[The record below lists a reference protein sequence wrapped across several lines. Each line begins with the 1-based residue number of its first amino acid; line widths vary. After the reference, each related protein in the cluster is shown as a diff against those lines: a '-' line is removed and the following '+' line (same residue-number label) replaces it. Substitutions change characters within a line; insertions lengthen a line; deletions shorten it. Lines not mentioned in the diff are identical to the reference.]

1 MSVLSLK
8 IGEMLRKVDLITQE
22 QLKSALEEQKK
33 SKERLGTVLVKLG
46 YISEEEFLAFLGQ
59 QFNIPVVD
67 LSQYDV
73 NSDLVRLLPED
84 LMQKNLAFPI
94 NRVGS
99 KLIVAVADPTNM
111 AIVDAIAFKT
121 GYAVEL
127 VLASE
132 NSLQELVNTHIEQ
145 SSELDEIIIDLDD
158 EFELIQEEEE
168 IDVQEIQKTVEDAPV
183 VKLVNFVLTDAVK
196 KRASDIHIEP
206 YEREFRVRYR
216 IDGVLYEVLKPPFR
230 LKNAIVSRIKILS
243 NLDIAE
249 RRLPQDGRIKLK
261 LGKKKE
267 MDYRV
272 SVMPTLHGEK
282 IVLRL
287 LDKSSLEVEMTNLG
301 FEKKQLE
308 EFKEAIYRPYGM
320 VLVTGPTGSGKTTTL
335 YSAIAELNKTTD
347 NISTAEDPVEYSFAG
362 INQVQMKEE
371 IGLTFAASLRSFLRQ
386 DPDIILVGEVR
397 DYETAE
403 IAIKAALTGHLVL
416 STLHTND
423 APSTVSR
430 LLNMGIEPFLVSS
443 SLNLILA
450 QRLARRICENCKEE
464 VKMNPKVLLDAG
476 AKKEM
481 LDGFKLYKGKGCEQ
495 CSNIG
500 YKGRVALYEVMT
512 VRDEIKEMILRGG
525 SAIELKKEALR
536 FGMKTLRQAGLG
548 KVRDGVTTLEEV
560 LRVSAKD

>member
-1 MSVLSLK
+1 MSLK
-8 IGEMLRKVDLITQE
+8 IGEMLLKVNLINQD
-22 QLKSALEEQKK
+22 QLKTALDEQKK
-33 SKERLGTVLVKLG
+33 TKDRIGTVLVKLG
-46 YISEEEFLAFLGQ
+46 YITEEELLAFLGQ

-67 LSQYDV
+67 LSQYEV
-73 NSDLVRLLPED
+73 NPDLLKLLPED

-111 AIVDAIAFKT
+111 GIMEAIGFKT
-121 GYAVEL
+121 GYTVEL

-132 NSLQELVNTHIEQ
+132 TSLLELVSSHLEQ
-145 SSELDEIIIDLDD
+145 SSEIDEIIIDLDD
-158 EFELIQEEEE
+158 EFELIHEEEE

-183 VKLVNFVLTDAVK
+183 VKLVNFILSDAVK

-216 IDGVLYEVLKPPFR
+216 IDGVLYEVLKPPFK
-230 LKNAIVSRIKILS
+230 LKNAIASRIKILS
-243 NLDIAE
+243 SLDIAE

-261 LGKKKE
+261 LGKKRE

-272 SVMPTLHGEK
+272 SVMPTLYGEK

-287 LDKSSLEVEMTNLG
+287 LDKSSLEVEMTKLG
-301 FEKKQLE
+301 FEKQQLD
-308 EFKEAIYRPYGM
+308 EFKDAIYQPYGM
-320 VLVTGPTGSGKTTTL
+320 VLVTGPTGSGKTTSL

-347 NISTAEDPVEYSFAG
+347 NISTAEDPVEYSFPG

-386 DPDIILVGEVR
+386 DPDIIMVGEVR

-443 SLNLILA
+443 SLNLVIA
-450 QRLARRICENCKEE
+450 QRLARRICDNCREE
-464 VKMNPKVLLDAG
+464 VKVNPKVLLDAG

-481 LDGFKLYKGKGCEQ
+481 INGFKLYKGKGCDQ

-500 YKGRVALYEVMT
+500 YRGRIALYEVMPI
-512 VRDEIKEMILRGG
+512 RDEVKELILRGA
-525 SAIELKKEALR
+525 SSIELKKEAMR
-536 FGMKTLRQAGLG
+536 FGMKTLRQSGLS
-548 KVRDGVTTLEEV
+548 KARDGITTLEEV
-560 LRVSAKD
+560 LRVSARD

>member
-8 IGEMLRKVDLITQE
+8 IGEMLLKVDLITQE

-67 LSQYDV
+67 LSQYEV
-73 NSDLVRLLPED
+73 NADLVRLLPED

-132 NSLQELVNTHIEQ
+132 NSLLQLVNTHIEQ

-158 EFELIQEEEE
+158 EFELIQDEEE
-168 IDVQEIQKTVEDAPV
+168 IDVQEIQKTVDDAPV

-423 APSTVSR
+423 APSSVSR

-481 LDGFKLYKGKGCEQ
+481 LDGFKLYKGKGCDQ

-525 SAIELKKEALR
+525 SAIELKKEAMR